1 MINPT
6 ISSSAL
12 IIQTINT
19 GHPIMTIVQE
29 ESTLCLSILIINMLL
44 FFSMILTTL
53 EFQSTKSLLLCLT
66 FLIIR
71 VTLSNFQP
79 QIDSISTPLFWM
91 ILKDTMPY
99 LMKSS
104 KMKMETSTS
113 REIQTDTFKTTLL

>member
-29 ESTLCLSILIINMLL
+29 ESTLCLSIMIMNMLL
-44 FFSMILTTL
+44 FFSMILTTS

-66 FLIIR
+66 MIIIR

-79 QIDSISTPLFWM
+79 QIDSISIPLLRM

-99 LMKSS
+99 LMKSF

-113 REIQTDTFKTTLL
+113 REIQTDTFKTTLH